1 MFCQAIYLVFAALQL
16 AILISWSTRHG
27 PKLGIASSA
36 LGVATALVMGALSHL
51 EHERAVRPSTILCV
65 YLSLS
70 ILFDAAQCR
79 TLWLL
84 LHDDG
89 HPQQQHALLP
99 ALFTA
104 QLATKVTM
112 LLAESLGKTRYLVG
126 SWQALKRCPEAVAG
140 VFSRGAFWW
149 LNGLLTRGFSATLDL
164 DTLYETDEALH
175 SERLLAA
182 FRERVAKTAPSK
194 YRLPLV
200 IAACL
205 KVTIAKTVIAR
216 LFMTGFKFT
225 QPFLL
230 QYIIEFVQND
240 QKGGEYHQDIA
251 YALIAATGLFYIGT
265 AASSLQCSTDWAL
278 YH

>member
-1 MFCQAIYLVFAALQL
+1 
-16 AILISWSTRHG
+16 
-27 PKLGIASSA
+27 
-36 LGVATALVMGALSHL
+36 MGALSYL

-70 ILFDAAQCR
+70 VLIDAAQCR

-84 LHDDG
+84 PLHDQQQ
-89 HPQQQHALLP
+89 PQQHALLP

-104 QLATKVTM
+104 QLATKVVM

-126 SWQALKRCPEAVAG
+126 SWQALKRCPEAVAS

-164 DTLYETDEALH
+164 DTLYETDEELR
-175 SERLLAA
+175 SERLLAE
-182 FRERVAKTAPSK
+182 FRERVSRTAPSK

-200 IAACL
+200 IVACL

-230 QYIIEFVQND
+230 QYIIEFVQHD

-265 AASSLQCSTDWAL
+265 AVCNLVHNVDRALPLTHTRVHRLRLGSTITTSTAA
-278 YH
+278 